1 MAVDRLA
8 RLLGSSTRANLIR
21 ALAMSSS
28 PLTSY
33 RVATLYNMNVPKVY
47 GEMRNLTSLGVVE
60 PTSQGRGVKYRLVDD
75 DLKRLVL
82 RLSPDV
88 VTLEAWRSEEAKR
101 IRFRAGLGTGQDFT
115 QRPSTRRAASKT
127 TKLPAELLTLARLGR
142 ERFDSRYRRL
152 GARTFGAV

>member
-1 MAVDRLA
+1 MDALA

-21 ALAMSSS
+21 ALAISSS

-33 RVATLYNMNVPKVY
+33 RVARLYNMNVPKVY
-47 GEMRNLTSLGVVE
+47 GEMRNLTTLGVVE

-82 RLSPDV
+82 RLSPGV
-88 VTLEAWRSEEAKR
+88 VTLEAWRSEEAKKF
-101 IRFRAGLGTGQDFT
+101 RFRAGLGKGQDVPR
-115 QRPSTRRAASKT
+115 RPSTRRAASKAT
-127 TKLPAELLTLARLGR
+127 RLPGELLTLARMGR

-152 GARTFGAV
+152 GARTYAAV